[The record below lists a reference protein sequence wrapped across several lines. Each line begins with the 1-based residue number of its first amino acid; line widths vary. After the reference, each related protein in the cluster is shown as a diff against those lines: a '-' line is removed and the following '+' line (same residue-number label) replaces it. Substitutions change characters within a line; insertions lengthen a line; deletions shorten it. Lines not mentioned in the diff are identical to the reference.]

1 MVIFVIGLVPFVAR
15 KVADGFTRSPLNRT
29 MPPSRVLPNV
39 QLSARSMFAAPSC
52 ISPLLMGALALF
64 APPVIPTLMADAMM
78 LFSVALNLNIPLFPD
93 AVALARPLTLN
104 VLAGLSMVKLVS
116 RVASTSAK
124 VLPDNIVG
132 LTVRSDA
139 PLMVSLPLSRAPTVE
154 TVAVVI

>member
-1 MVIFVIGLVPFVAR
+1 
-15 KVADGFTRSPLNRT
+15 
-29 MPPSRVLPNV
+29 
-39 QLSARSMFAAPSC
+39 
-52 ISPLLMGALALF
+52 
-64 APPVIPTLMADAMM
+64 M